1 MKKLKIALLCLF
13 LVACSSPAKEDTK
26 DTTKKEEVKDTTV
39 SFFAVGD
46 NLLHDTINAEAKT
59 YGETSGRNYDYRPF
73 YKNFEKQIQGADVAF
88 INQETIVGGEELGI
102 SGYPNFNSP
111 KEVASDL
118 ATTGF
123 DLVNLASN
131 HSLDR
136 SSQGIINALQTFD
149 FEKNLTVAGIND
161 SEERK
166 NEIATFKQKG
176 ITFSFLAY
184 TYGTNGIIPENA
196 YEVNYFG
203 DERIASDVAKAKEV
217 SDVVIVSAHWG
228 DENAFELNDMQ
239 QHYAQVFADAGV
251 DVVIGTHPHV
261 VQPDTW
267 VDGKDGHKTYVI
279 YSLGNFLGGML
290 DTKNIVGSYATFD
303 IVKDGKT
310 DDISVKNEDVKPLVI
325 DFHGN
330 QNNILDERYDY
341 TVLPLTKEYD
351 KVASNHVLHGYEGQV
366 VSYEELLRMW
376 TYGTKRE
383 I

>member
-1 MKKLKIALLCLF
+1 MKKIGLIGLCIL
-13 LVACSSPAKEDTK
+13 LVACSSPKVDEAKDNPKKEAK
-26 DTTKKEEVKDTTV
+26 DTDV

-46 NLLHDTINAEAKT
+46 NLLHDTINYEAKE
-59 YGETSGRNYDYRPF
+59 YGKESGRNYDYRPF
-73 YKNFEKQIQGADVAF
+73 YKNFKKQIQEADVSF
-88 INQETIVGGEELGI
+88 INQETLVGGEELGI

-111 KEVASDL
+111 KEVATDI

-136 SSQGIINALQTFD
+136 GSEGIANALKYFD
-149 FEKNLTVAGIND
+149 EQKELTTAGIND
-161 SEERK
+161 SAERQSQ
-166 NEIATFKQKG
+166 IATFKKEG

-184 TYGTNGIIPENA
+184 TYGTNGILPANS
-196 YEVNYFG
+196 YEINYFG
-203 DERIASDVAKAKEV
+203 DERIAQDVAKAKEL

-228 DENAFELNDMQ
+228 DENSFALNDMQ
-239 QHYAQVFADAGV
+239 KHYAQVFADAGV

-267 VDGKDGHKTYVI
+267 VQGQDGHKTYVI

-303 IVKDGKT
+303 IIKDAKT
-310 DDISVKNEDVKPLVI
+310 GEIRVANEDVKPLVI

-330 QNNILDERYDY
+330 QANILDERYDY
-341 TVLPLTKEYD
+341 QVMPLTKDYD
-351 KVASNHVLHGYEGQV
+351 KIAADHVLNGYEGQV
-366 VSYEELLRMW
+366 VSYAELMRMW